1 MSSRPLVILASN
13 SPRRKQLLADLGIE
27 FEVRSANVAEHVP
40 SGMIGSDVPEYL
52 AKIKAEAVH
61 QQAKNSLVI
70 AADTVVILE
79 ESLLGKPKNRQEAK
93 DFLLKLSG
101 KKHQVVTG
109 VCIIYKENTVLFKDT
124 TLVSFREL
132 SQNEVDHYLDKYHPF
147 DKAGAYG
154 IQEWI
159 GMIGVTGIEGSYFNV
174 VGLPV
179 HKLYQELMDVA
190 GELEMDWQ

>member
-1 MSSRPLVILASN
+1 MSSRIQVILASN

-27 FEVRSANVAEHVP
+27 FEVRSANVDEHIP
-40 SGMIGSDVPEYL
+40 SGMISTEVPEYL
-52 AKIKAEAVH
+52 ARIKAEAVH

-79 ESLLGKPKNRQEAK
+79 NSILGKPKSPQQAK
-93 DFLLKLSG
+93 DYLIELSG
-101 KKHQVVTG
+101 KNHQVVTG
-109 VCIIYKENTVLFKDT
+109 VCVKYEEKTRLFKDT
-124 TLVSFREL
+124 TQVSFRKLTPDEIDRY
-132 SQNEVDHYLDKYHPF
+132 VDKYQPM

-159 GMIGVTGIEGSYFNV
+159 GMIGVTAIEGSYFNV

-179 HKLYQELMDVA
+179 HKLYLALKQIA
-190 GELEMDWQ
+190 TELEADWF